1 MNIQLK
7 KKISPFVSEFS
18 DYEDDIVFETVLNAE
33 NSTANF
39 SFTLVDDMLFEI
51 LESVNAQLSF
61 SGDAIERVT
70 LGNVNASIFIVDDDG
85 KFIEGSDGYYNT

>member
-1 MNIQLK
+1 
-7 KKISPFVSEFS
+7 
-18 DYEDDIVFETVLNAE
+18 
-33 NSTANF
+33 
-39 SFTLVDDMLFEI
+39 MLFEI

-70 LGNVNASIFIVDDDG
+70 LGNVNASIFIVDNDG